1 MHHVRHPHLM
11 DFRQRRHNRLVLL
24 ARHPHPRKP
33 LPHNRVEHLQRDILE
48 QHVRANVVNRR
59 AMLHFAI
66 LLRVGNEIRIFIVP
80 LP

>member
-1 MHHVRHPHLM
+1 M
-11 DFRQRRHNRLVLL
+11 DFRQCRHIRLVLL
-24 ARHPHPRKP
+24 ARHPHPRKA

-59 AMLHFAI
+59 AVLHFAI
-66 LLRVGNEIRIFIVP
+66 LLRVGNEIRIFIVQ